1 MHCLG
6 VQLYKMQTYKV
17 QRSRSASPSST
28 RIVYPTT
35 SPSSSQAAPYQP
47 PAQSPQQTAFSY
59 PPGGMRQRETREN
72 SNFIRIAVMEM
83 AMRKAAPDGPPSDG
97 HATDASIANHC
108 TAQRRQQSVAHRFR
122 RVARLGYE
130 ARTRKARSERGS
142 VTEGSRLGVPAIE
155 AGLCDDAVQSEV
167 AEEKS
172 GKQSLGGVVGTVLP
186 PRRRLPT
193 PSSFDMAPQIGSA
206 RNSLTPSYG
215 EYAVGPSS
223 SSPAFSDVA
232 ERA

>member
-1 MHCLG
+1 MVC
-6 VQLYKMQTYKV
+6 
-17 QRSRSASPSST
+17 QRAGCRSHSE
-28 RIVYPTT
+28 RHT
-35 SPSSSQAAPYQP
+35 SQGRSEITSQR
-47 PAQSPQQTAFSY
+47 T
-59 PPGGMRQRETREN
+59 
-72 SNFIRIAVMEM
+72 
-83 AMRKAAPDGPPSDG
+83 APDGPPSDG
-97 HATDASIANHC
+97 HVTDASIANHC

-122 RVARLGYE
+122 RVARLGYEARFVLE

-172 GKQSLGGVVGTVLP
+172 GKQFLGGVVGTVLP